1 AFPDRNCVTGS
12 LASQE
17 AWRRSMASL
26 APTARSACWVPR
38 RAEWRWCREAGS
50 LWGRLKW
57 EPERRSQRLLVLAA
71 ALSQS
76 L

>member
-1 AFPDRNCVTGS
+1 
-12 LASQE
+12 
-17 AWRRSMASL
+17 MASL

-38 RAEWRWCREAGS
+38 RAEWRWCRKRV
-50 LWGRLKW
+50 LMGRLKW